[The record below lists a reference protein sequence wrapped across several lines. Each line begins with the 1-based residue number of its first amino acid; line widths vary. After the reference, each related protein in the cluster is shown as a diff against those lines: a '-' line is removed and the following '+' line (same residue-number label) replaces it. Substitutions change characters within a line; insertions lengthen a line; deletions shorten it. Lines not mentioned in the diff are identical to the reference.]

1 MPYSYTVTETITFR
15 ECDARPLDDLRN
27 QRMSVERAYV
37 VYGGQEQIVRYAT
50 TNRIGITASEF
61 ESFAICQ
68 QRCTHVVCAC
78 ALKLTSA
85 R

>member
-1 MPYSYTVTETITFR
+1 
-15 ECDARPLDDLRN
+15 
-27 QRMSVERAYV
+27 MSVERAYV

-61 ESFAICQ
+61 EAFVIC
-68 QRCTHVVCAC
+68 CVISVCVGV
-78 ALKLTSA
+78 LEVNP